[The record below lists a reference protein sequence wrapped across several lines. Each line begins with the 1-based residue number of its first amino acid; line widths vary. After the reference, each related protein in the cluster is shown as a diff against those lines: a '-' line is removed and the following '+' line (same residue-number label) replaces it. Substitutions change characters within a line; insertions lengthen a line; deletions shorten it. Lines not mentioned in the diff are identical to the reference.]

1 VPRFRAEARVDQ
13 LRYQDAIDALPPQF
27 SLGNEAPR
35 IPGLLDARVRVSGP
49 VRDPEQWA
57 VDVKLD
63 LAGLRAASKATP
75 FFLRGPFIYRPVDAA
90 GHTREVWVG
99 PQNPNFVPIS
109 DLPRFVSRAVTTS
122 EDAGF
127 WFHPGFDFDEMKES
141 LIDAAEGSRVR
152 GASTLTQQLAKNLF
166 LSRERTFARKV
177 REALFTVA
185 LEASLPKARLMEIY
199 LNIIEWGPN
208 IYGLGEAS
216 RHYFGVNPRNLTVQ
230 QAAFLAT
237 IIPNPVKYHCMYE
250 KGRLSPAWQHK
261 VRTLIRKL
269 ETNGIIDAGQAF
281 QAEFTPVKFRRD

>member
-1 VPRFRAEARVDQ
+1 M
-13 LRYQDAIDALPPQF
+13 
-27 SLGNEAPR
+27 
-35 IPGLLDARVRVSGP
+35 
-49 VRDPEQWA
+49 
-57 VDVKLD
+57 KLD
-63 LAGLRAASKATP
+63 LAGLRAAAKSTP

-109 DLPRFVSRAVTTS
+109 DLPRYVSRAVTTS

-199 LNIIEWGPN
+199 LNIIEWGPG

-216 RHYFGVNPRNLTVQ
+216 RHYFGVNPRNLSVQ

-237 IIPNPVKYHCMYE
+237 IIPNPVRYHVVLRE
-250 KGRLSPAWQHK
+250 GPAHAELAAPRARPGPQARGERVHRPGAGLRGA
-261 VRTLIRKL
+261 VHRGPLQATLTAR
-269 ETNGIIDAGQAF
+269 QA
-281 QAEFTPVKFRRD
+281 AELDRQSRGCRAPALRYVSRC

>member
-1 VPRFRAEARVDQ
+1 MRG
-13 LRYQDAIDALPPQF
+13 LP
-27 SLGNEAPR
+27 GW
-35 IPGLLDARVRVSGP
+35 
-49 VRDPEQWA
+49 DPEAWA

-63 LAGLRAASKATP
+63 LAGLRAAAKSTP
-75 FFLRGPFIYRPVDAA
+75 FFLRGPFIYRPLDAA

-99 PQNPNFVPIS
+99 PQNPNFVPIA
-109 DLPRFVSRAVTTS
+109 DLPRYVSRAVTTS

-177 REALFTVA
+177 REALFTLA

-199 LNIIEWGPN
+199 LNIIEWGPG

-216 RHYFGVNPRNLTVQ
+216 RHYFGVNPRNLSVQ

-237 IIPNPVKYHCMYE
+237 IIPNPVRYHAFYE
-250 KGRLSPAWQHK
+250 MGRLTPNWQHR
-261 VRTLIRKL
+261 VRDIVRKL
-269 ETNGIIDAGQAF
+269 EANGFIDPGQAF
-281 QAEFTPVKFRRD
+281 EAQFTAVRFKRP